1 MASVCGGC
9 LALMDAGVPI
19 REPVAGIAMGLVLD
33 PSGKFVVLSD
43 ILGSEDALGDMDF
56 KVAGGMVGVTAFQM
70 DIKVEGI
77 TLEIMRVALERAR
90 VGRKHILGEMLKSK
104 RGPRGALSPFA
115 PRMARLVIPKE
126 KIGALI
132 GPQGKVVRAIQAAM
146 GATVT
151 VDSDSGSVDI
161 LTPNEGSLARTRE
174 VIQAIVAEPEKGK
187 LYRGCVVTGLAAFGA
202 FVEILPGKTGLVH
215 ISELDVNGV
224 KEVSDAVKVGTRA
237 GMRRGSCCEPSRTR
251 APWPRPAGGR
261 RRRRD
266 APGHDGQR
274 QDEAEQA
281 RGADIPKGFAR
292 GQVA

>member
-1 MASVCGGC
+1 MQCRG
-9 LALMDAGVPI
+9 ALRGHRCVGP
-19 REPVAGIAMGLVLD
+19 RRGL
-33 PSGKFVVLSD
+33 PTPAARMF
-43 ILGSEDALGDMDF
+43 AQ
-56 KVAGGMVGVTAFQM
+56 VGVTAFQM

-132 GPQGKVVRAIQAAM
+132 VPQGKVVRAIQAAM

-174 VIQAIVAEPEKGK
+174 VIQAIVAEVRAARGAARAWGTRSRDGCGTVRSCRSILPQPEKGK